1 MSEVVEGEPIH
12 VGGHKLVPVARV
24 TTHLRRHAL
33 IGSDRLA
40 ARGWGF
46 VRMQPIAIV
55 EQSEEGKRHMP
66 IQDKTHQALSGFLLA
81 AFIIPLLLAV
91 AVHLARKR

>member
-1 MSEVVEGEPIH
+1 MSEVIVGEPIQ
-12 VGGHKLVPVARV
+12 VGRCKLVPVARV
-24 TTHLRRHAL
+24 TTHVRRHAL
-33 IGSDRLA
+33 IGSHRLA
-40 ARGWGF
+40 GQGRGF

-55 EQSEEGKRHMP
+55 ERSEAGERRMP
-66 IQDKTHQALSGFLLA
+66 IQDKTRQALSGFLLA